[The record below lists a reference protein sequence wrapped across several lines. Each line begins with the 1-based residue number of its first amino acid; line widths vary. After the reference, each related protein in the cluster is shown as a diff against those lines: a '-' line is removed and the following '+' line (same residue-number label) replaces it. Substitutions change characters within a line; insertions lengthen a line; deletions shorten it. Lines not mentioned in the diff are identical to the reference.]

1 MYDIFLASTEQDF
14 NAAAKLFRKYAQELP
29 IALDFQ
35 HFEEELQ
42 QLKNIYAQT
51 QGGIVLCKEKN
62 NYIGCAGIRKFNIE
76 TAELK
81 RMWVSPTARG
91 NGIGKKILS
100 AAINLAV
107 SKNYKAIVLD
117 TLDQM
122 HPAIELYKKAGF
134 KEIEAYYF
142 NPHKNALYFK
152 KILN

>member
-1 MYDIFLASTEQDF
+1 
-14 NAAAKLFRKYAQELP
+14 
-29 IALDFQ
+29 
-35 HFEEELQ
+35 
-42 QLKNIYAQT
+42 
-51 QGGIVLCKEKN
+51 
-62 NYIGCAGIRKFNIE
+62 
-76 TAELK
+76 
-81 RMWVSPTARG
+81 MWVSPTARG

-152 KILN
+152 KTL